1 MTCKGL
7 RSVLLLFSRRKV
19 TCKALPGSI
28 RDLSSCRSLSRKNGS
43 LLLKNRSLL
52 LRGTYSYSLYASLC
66 AILIKPARV
75 DLRSVVAD
83 SGPINR
89 FGVWTQP
96 VMYGSL
102 EPRDFTANSKHQT
115 PPGLARQFVDLN
127 LIASLWSQMKNMQ

>member
-1 MTCKGL
+1 M
-7 RSVLLLFSRRKV
+7 
-19 TCKALPGSI
+19 TCKALQGSI
-28 RDLSSCRSLSRKNGS
+28 TCHLAGRFREKNGS
-43 LLLKNRSLL
+43 LLPKNRSLL

-66 AILIKPARV
+66 ILCRDRAGIKPARV

-102 EPRDFTANSKHQT
+102 EPREFKDNSNHNGKSKHDSLFT
-115 PPGLARQFVDLN
+115 DLP
-127 LIASLWSQMKNMQ
+127 